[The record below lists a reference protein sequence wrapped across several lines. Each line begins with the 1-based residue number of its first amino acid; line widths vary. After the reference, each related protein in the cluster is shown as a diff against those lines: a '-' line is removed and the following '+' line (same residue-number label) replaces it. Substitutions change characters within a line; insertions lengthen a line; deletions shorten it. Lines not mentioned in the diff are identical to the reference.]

1 MNKEDI
7 KILFL
12 DMDGVVN
19 SNQEENKWFDE
30 KIKSGMSIE
39 ETEEM
44 FLKEFCNYTELIFPK
59 HANLVSKIVKETGCK
74 IVWSSSWRK
83 LIKYRRISDAIDMFN
98 RRGLP
103 GNSLIAYT
111 PDMNLYAYNP
121 RGYEIKAFLDAYK
134 RGEYEASFI
143 YGKIIKAVSLDDVY
157 EAEVGVN
164 GESKLFRTTMMHGLT
179 DEIAESVI
187 KYLKE

>member
-1 MNKEDI
+1 MNKENI

-19 SNQEENKWFDE
+19 SDCEEEKWFND
-30 KIKSGMSIE
+30 KINSGFNIKE
-39 ETEEM
+39 AKKM
-44 FLKEFCNYTELIFPK
+44 FLKEFCDYTELIFPK

-83 LIKYRRISDAIDMFN
+83 LIKYGRISNAIDMFN

-111 PDMNLYAYNP
+111 PDMNIYSYNP

-143 YGKIIKAVSLDDVY
+143 YGDIIKSVIIDDVY
-157 EAEVGVN
+157 EAEVGVE
-164 GESKLFRTTMMHGLT
+164 GLCKFFRTTPRDGLT
-179 DEIAESVI
+179 EEIADSVI